1 MISEEIVEEH
11 KCKGKRLADAY
22 VTNKVTEVKIFS
34 VALDLMNM
42 YFLLKAIEER
52 TIDLDNVVRAA
63 TQIVNDVILPQME
76 RQMGTKVE
84 AMEGQMRNEFE
95 MKFQA
100 EKEELALQCANKKE
114 ELVLHLEQKFNDE
127 KEIFKSEMQEEFHA
141 QETALQSKLEEKL
154 TIGVQP
160 EIFFHVIDNI
170 GGTVEP
176 GIIKFTEA
184 TINVGN
190 SVDPNT
196 GIFTATISGVFF
208 FTFSSMTS
216 MSVTGTG
223 PTGNTEVEILKN
235 DVRFNII
242 YDNNGNKKHNNLN
255 SSWMMALQE
264 GDQVKLKVK
273 NGKLFA
279 ISAIHLIWTGQLLKA
294 NF

>member
-1 MISEEIVEEH
+1 MEVTAKVLVVFFLFGISNVISEEIVEEH

-22 VTNKVTEVKIFS
+22 VTNKVTE
-34 VALDLMNM
+34 
-42 YFLLKAIEER
+42 AIEER

-141 QETALQSKLEEKL
+141 QETAFQSKLEEKL

-160 EIFFHVIDNI
+160 EIFFHVIDENSNHI
-170 GGTVEP
+170 QP
-176 GIIKFTEA
+176 GIIKFNKA
-184 TINVGN
+184 PINIGN

-196 GIFTATISGVFF
+196 GIFSAPTSGVFF

-216 MSVTGTG
+216 HTVTGT
-223 PTGNTEVEILKN
+223 TQVEILKN
-235 DVRFNII
+235 DERFNIV
-242 YDNNGNKKHNNLN
+242 YDSNGNNKNNNLN

-264 GDQVKLKVK
+264 GDQVKLKIYT
-273 NGKLFA
+273 GKLYGNVNV
-279 ISAIHLIWTGQLLKA
+279 HLIWTGHLLKA
-294 NF
+294 NV